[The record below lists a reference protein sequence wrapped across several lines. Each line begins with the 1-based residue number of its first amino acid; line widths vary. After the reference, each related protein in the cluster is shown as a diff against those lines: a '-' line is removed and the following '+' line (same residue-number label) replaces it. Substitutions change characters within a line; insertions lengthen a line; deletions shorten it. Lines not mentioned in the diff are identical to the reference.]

1 MLKEKKEIINK
12 KNHAKKTENETIF
25 TNNNIFYN
33 SNNSNNSMSTE
44 ITLIHKKDLS
54 LVENGLMNESQI
66 KYLLKRTPKEA
77 VRKRPAK
84 GGGEWEYVSGGWVK
98 KQLNMMFGFNWD
110 FEITN
115 QMVLHG
121 EAIVQGKLT
130 CRSNGVTIIKTQ
142 FGNKDVVYKKQTDIE
157 KADRL
162 ERIPLSIGNDLKA
175 AATDCLKKCAAEIG
189 IAADIYNKLDFE
201 DIKVVNDND
210 VDSMIYKL
218 NELYVAKADLM
229 NDKLIEDAKRIL
241 NKEKP
246 EIKSF
251 TKLYETLSKL

>member
-1 MLKEKKEIINK
+1 
-12 KNHAKKTENETIF
+12 
-25 TNNNIFYN
+25 
-33 SNNSNNSMSTE
+33 MSAE
-44 ITLIHKKDLS
+44 ITLIKSKDLS
-54 LVENGLMNESQI
+54 LAEISALNESQL

-98 KQLNMMFGFNWD
+98 KQLNLMFGFNWD

-130 CRSNGVTIIKTQ
+130 CRSNGITIVKTQ
-142 FGNKDVVYKKQTDIE
+142 FGNKDVVYKKQSAEDFNLGKE
-157 KADRL
+157 RL
-162 ERIPLSIGNDLKA
+162 PLSIGNDLKA

-189 IAADIYNKLDFE
+189 IAADVYNKLDFE
-201 DIKVVNDND
+201 EIAVVNESD
-210 VDSMIYKL
+210 VDRMITKL
-218 NELYVAKADLM
+218 NDLYMQKFDLLTKQQVAD
-229 NDKLIEDAKRIL
+229 IERIL
-241 NKEKP
+241 DKEKP

-251 TKLYETLSKL
+251 GKLHKTLTEL